1 MIIYQSNTLIPEEL
15 AMKAREMFLTWPHVD
30 VIRQNCDVF
39 YRRMAKEQDEKQKF
53 GNHTMT
59 DFSWLPDDE
68 NYTAYWEELYDG
80 GQNLNEI
87 WRKDVFTEVLNNYI
101 SPKIEEITG
110 LPKNPHIGRIDIG
123 RFSCTRMPPGGHYRI
138 HKDDWACRYGFLWY
152 LNLNWKWD
160 WGGLFLTV
168 QGDGSAVVTR
178 PAFNTFIINRH
189 YIDDNVPNPW
199 HCVTR
204 VEDHAKESR
213 LSMIGFI

>member
-1 MIIYQSNTLIPEEL
+1 MIIYQSNTLIPNDL
-15 AMKAREMFLTWPHVD
+15 AMKAREMFLTWPHVGVIKQTDD
-30 VIRQNCDVF
+30 VY
-39 YRRMAKEQDEKQKF
+39 YRKIAREHTEKQKF
-53 GNHTMT
+53 GKHTMT
-59 DFSWLPDDE
+59 DTTWFPDDE
-68 NYTAYWEELYDG
+68 NYTAYWEELHNA
-80 GQNLNEI
+80 GQFNHI
-87 WRKDVFTEVLNNYI
+87 WQENVFTDVLNNYI
-101 SPKIEEITG
+101 SPKLEEITG
-110 LPKNPHIGRIDIG
+110 LPKNPNLGRIDVS

-138 HKDDWACRYGFLWY
+138 HKDNDFCKYGFIWY

-168 QGDGSAVVTR
+168 QGDGSVVATR

-189 YIDDNVPNPW
+189 HEGDDLPNPW

>member
-1 MIIYQSNTLIPEEL
+1 MIIYQSNTLIPDHL
-15 AMKAREMFLTWPHVD
+15 AMKAREIFLSWPHANV
-30 VIRQNCDVF
+30 VKQNDNQY
-39 YRRMAKEQDEKQKF
+39 YRKMMNNHSEKQKF

-59 DFSWLPDDE
+59 DTSWFPDDE
-68 NYTAYWEELYDG
+68 NYTAYLEELNNGTVPNKIYD
-80 GQNLNEI
+80 E
-87 WRKDVFTEVLNNYI
+87 DVFVEVLNNYI
-101 SPKIEEITG
+101 GPKLEEITG
-110 LPKNPHIGRIDIG
+110 LPKNPVTGRIDIN

-138 HKDDWACRYGFLWY
+138 HKDDWASRYGFVWY

-178 PAFNTFIINRH
+178 PAFNTLIINRH
-189 YIDDNVPNPW
+189 YIDDDLPNPW